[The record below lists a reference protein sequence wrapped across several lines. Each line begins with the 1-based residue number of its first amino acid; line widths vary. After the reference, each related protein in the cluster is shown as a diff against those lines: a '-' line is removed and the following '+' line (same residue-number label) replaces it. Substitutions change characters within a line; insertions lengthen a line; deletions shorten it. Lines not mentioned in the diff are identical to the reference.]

1 MIGHVVDRCLD
12 ELMFEVMLILEGSSL
27 SLQIAFLYTHFCVVF
42 RLLSFCP
49 GTHKVILYM
58 NT

>member
-49 GTHKVILYM
+49 GTH
-58 NT
+58 

>member
-12 ELMFEVMLILEGSSL
+12 ELMFEEMLILEGSSL
-27 SLQIAFLYTHFCVVF
+27 SLQIAALYTHFCFVF

-49 GTHKVILYM
+49 WMH
-58 NT
+58 